1 MMDVAI
7 RLLGMGVPT
16 YIYVYMD
23 CFGVG
28 VASDPYWRAC
38 TYLIGSKG
46 LSFSRG
52 ALLVLNSR
60 EVYVAF
66 LSMS

>member
-23 CFGVG
+23 CFGV
-28 VASDPYWRAC
+28 DWRAC